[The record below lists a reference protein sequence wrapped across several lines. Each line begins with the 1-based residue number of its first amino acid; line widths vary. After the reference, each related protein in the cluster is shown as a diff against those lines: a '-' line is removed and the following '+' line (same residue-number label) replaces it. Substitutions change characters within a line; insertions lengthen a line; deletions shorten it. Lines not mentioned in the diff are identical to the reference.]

1 MPIDGVSN
9 YNSVGVKNYPTRQA
23 GLEATVKTLMLPY
36 YKDLVAKL
44 KNDNITAT
52 DLADTD
58 DLSTWG
64 TGSGVSRVLAGGKVS
79 PPPIYA

>member
-1 MPIDGVSN
+1 MPVDGVSN
-9 YNSVGVKNYPTRQA
+9 YNSVGVKNYPNRQV

-36 YKDLVAKL
+36 YKELVAKL
-44 KNDNITAT
+44 KNDNITAVE
-52 DLADTD
+52 LADTD

-64 TGSGVSRVLAGGKVS
+64 TGSLVSKVLAGGKVS